1 MKLPRRTFIH
11 LAVGA
16 AALPAL
22 PHIVAALDYPVRPVR
37 IIVGFAPG
45 GGTDIMARLVGQPLA
60 ERLGQQFVI
69 ENRPGAGTNVATEIV
84 VNAPP
89 DGYTLLL
96 ACLPNA
102 SNATLYE
109 NLKFNF
115 IRDITPVAGIAREPF
130 AIEVNPAVP
139 VRTVPEFIA
148 HANANP
154 GKINM
159 ASGGV
164 GSGNHIFG
172 ELFKMMTGIN
182 LVHVPY
188 RGAGPALV
196 DLLGGQVQVMFASM
210 SSSMQYVRAGKLR
223 ALAVTTAT
231 RSSVLPDIPTVAE
244 FVPGYEANF
253 WTGIGAPKNTPA
265 EIVDKLNK
273 EINATLAD
281 AKVKARLAELDVTA
295 LPGSPADFN
304 KLIADETEKW
314 GKVVR
319 VANIKAE

>member
-1 MKLPRRTFIH
+1 MKLPRRQFLH
-11 LAVGA
+11 LAAGA

-22 PHIVAALDYPVRPVR
+22 PHVAAALDYPARPVR

-60 ERLGQQFVI
+60 DRFGQQFVI

-109 NLKFNF
+109 NLKFN
-115 IRDITPVAGIAREPF
+115 
-130 AIEVNPAVP
+130 
-139 VRTVPEFIA
+139 
-148 HANANP
+148 
-154 GKINM
+154 M
-159 ASGGV
+159 ASGGI

-172 ELFKMMTGIN
+172 ELFKMMTGVN

-210 SSSMQYVRAGKLR
+210 SSSIQYVRAGKLR

-231 RSSVLPDIPTVAE
+231 RSPVLPDIPTVAE

-281 AKVKARLAELDVTA
+281 AKVKARLAELGVTA
-295 LPGSPADFN
+295 LSGSPADFN